1 MGLDKFAG
9 RNHDEPMTER
19 RWAGLLRAVNVGG
32 RKMPMAELR
41 QLAEE
46 AGFTEVSTLLA
57 SGNLLFTGAGSEG
70 DIRGRL
76 ERSIADHTGFTVE
89 VLLRS
94 KEQLRG
100 LLANN
105 PFPDGRPAQVL
116 VCFLDAV
123 APAALADKLA
133 GVAVNERIAGLGGIC
148 VPAHPFREIGL
159 ASLME
164 RILDVQGFAA
174 VETHNGGNSDDD
186 NSLALHAAG
195 TLGLPTLGGSDC
207 HKVAAVGRCATEFTQ
222 PVSDMA
228 GFIAAVRAGACRG
241 DYYPPYHAAA
251 AA

>member
-94 KEQLRG
+94 KEQLRAM
-100 LLANN
+100 LANN

-133 GVAVNERIAGLGGIC
+133 GVAVNERIAIVDTEIWIDCVDGI
-148 VPAHPFREIGL
+148 GTSKL
-159 ASLME
+159 ASRLPALVKP
-164 RILDVQGFAA
+164 RIVTGRNVNTVAK
-174 VETHNGGNSDDD
+174 
-186 NSLALHAAG
+186 LADL
-195 TLGLPTLGGSDC
+195 L
-207 HKVAAVGRCATEFTQ
+207 
-222 PVSDMA
+222 
-228 GFIAAVRAGACRG
+228 
-241 DYYPPYHAAA
+241 
-251 AA
+251 